1 MNLKEIREE
10 LLQAAELIADYEQA
24 HHYLDIDTAMVKIR
38 RAYEALR
45 FYEFGQID
53 VEHPSVA
60 ICCDNQQV
68 EEQESD
74 KEIEVEILMSDWE
87 EDEPIDNDNSEAD
100 DAASEE
106 TVTEI
111 DEQSEQEV
119 QEVEQAETSPEEPT
133 VEQEVEEP
141 APIAE
146 SAPEEEQEPAS
157 EELPETEPVVEPVP
171 ESEPVVVQTPGVETA
186 EEPMSEVEPV
196 VEPTPEPTP
205 ESVKP
210 KRVVIEPSLFGDDDI
225 WGRPT
230 PTTSRRKIMSLYGE
244 EIAEPKPR
252 HRRKSA
258 AVEPEPPVV
267 ASKSEDVPSAVVEP
281 EQKAESQLPT
291 EPGTVLADTIATPTT
306 IADTIPSQPRVG
318 ESGAVETLRS
328 SISVGDR
335 FMLIRELFG
344 GNESEYES
352 TIDKLEEMDNLDD
365 CIIYIAENFAW
376 RASSVGAKLIMD
388 LLQRKLC

>member
-60 ICCDNQQV
+60 ICRDNQQV

-106 TVTEI
+106 TATEI

-146 SAPEEEQEPAS
+146 SAPEEEHEPAS
-157 EELPETEPVVEPVP
+157 EELPET
-171 ESEPVVVQTPGVETA
+171 EPVVVQTPGVETA

-244 EIAEPKPR
+244 EIAEQKPR

-267 ASKSEDVPSAVVEP
+267 ASKSEDVPSAVVES